1 MLKQRIITALIA
13 LPLVVAML
21 MFGPQWLLTLFFTF
35 LVGIGTYES
44 SSMLMPRLEGLFQG
58 SDSDKRQ
65 LLVQPAWMVPVA
77 VILASLIFLGSSF
90 YSDVGGGRGM
100 VLAGLLGSILLGS
113 FLAPNNDIAFARIM
127 GLLISIVYGAF
138 PWLAT
143 WDLFLMGDGA
153 RYVLFL
159 CAVVWSGDTGAY
171 FGGRHFGRH
180 KLAPRM
186 SPKKT
191 WEGAIAGLFASAIGG
206 LLVNAAYGFSLAPNS
221 VIVFASLLGGGFGQ
235 MGDLVEST
243 LKRFAGVKDSGIIF
257 PGHGGF
263 LDRVDGLLFA
273 APVIWFILYQAMA

>member
-1 MLKQRIITALIA
+1 MLKQRILTAVLALPLLIA
-13 LPLVVAML
+13 LLI
-21 MFGPQWLLTLFFTF
+21 FGPEWLLIPFFMA
-35 LVGIGTYES
+35 LVGMGTYEMAA
-44 SSMLMPRLEGLFQG
+44 MLMPRLEVAFKQG
-58 SDSDKRQ
+58 GATGRGK
-65 LLVQPAWMVPVA
+65 VPVWMVPTA
-77 VILASLIFLGSSF
+77 VVLACLIFLGSSV
-90 YSDVGGGRGM
+90 YSVDGGRGT

-113 FLAPNNDIAFARIM
+113 FLAPDNETAFARTV
-127 GLLISIVYGAF
+127 GLLVSIVYGAF

-159 CAVVWSGDTGAY
+159 CTIVWAGDTGAY
-171 FGGRHFGRH
+171 FGGRLWGKH

-191 WEGAIAGLFASAIGG
+191 WEGAICG
-206 LLVNAAYGFSLAPNS
+206 LLAS
-221 VIVFASLLGGGFGQ
+221 VIGACIANLVYLGQLGSWYVVILAALFGGAFGQ

-243 LKRFAGVKDSGIIF
+243 FKRFAGVKDSGVIF

-273 APVIWFILYQAMA
+273 APIVWFILYHMAK

>member
-1 MLKQRIITALIA
+1 MIA
-13 LPLVVAML
+13 LLVY
-21 MFGPQWLLTLFFTF
+21 GPDWLLILFFMV
-35 LVGIGTYES
+35 LVGFGTYEAAL
-44 SSMLMPRLEGLFQG
+44 MLMPRLEGAFRPGAALRE
-58 SDSDKRQ
+58 KP
-65 LLVQPAWMVPVA
+65 PAWMVPVA
-77 VILASLIFLGSSF
+77 VFLSCLIFVGSSA
-90 YSDVGGGRGM
+90 YSEGAGRGM

-113 FLAPNNDIAFARIM
+113 FLAPDNETAFARTM
-127 GLLISIVYGAF
+127 GLLITIVYGSF

-159 CAVVWSGDTGAY
+159 CTVVWAGDTGAY
-171 FGGRHFGRH
+171 FGGRQFGRH

-191 WEGAIAGLFASAIGG
+191 WEGSLVGLACSLMGG
-206 LLVNAAYGFSLAPNS
+206 VVANLVYQNSLAS
-221 VIVFASLLGGGFGQ
+221 WTAIILASLFGGAFGQ

-243 LKRFAGVKDSGIIF
+243 LKRFSGVKDSGVIF

-273 APVIWFILYQAMA
+273 APIIWFILYNLGQ